1 MRANKFPL
9 ANQVVKEQYKELMNA
24 GLPFLQIFPEMIQ
37 EADIAETF
45 KRRGTLR
52 NKSILQ
58 SELDTRSKSVE
69 EFREN
74 LFNCFC
80 ALRLVAK
87 ELYNSINLI
96 LSTAFHVLLLLRNK
110 KLKNN
115 RCQCNKNT
123 LDTFPVHSSL

>member
-1 MRANKFPL
+1 MRPNEFSL
-9 ANQVVKEQYKELMNA
+9 AKQVVKEQYNELMHK

-45 KRRGTLR
+45 KRRGTDR
-52 NKSILQ
+52 NKSITQ
-58 SELDTRSKSVE
+58 FELDERAGSVE

>member
-1 MRANKFPL
+1 MVSFFDYMVKNESKL
-9 ANQVVKEQYKELMNA
+9 TNEVVKEQYEELMTT

-58 SELDTRSKSVE
+58 SELDKRSKSVE

-74 LFNCFC
+74 LF
-80 ALRLVAK
+80 
-87 ELYNSINLI
+87 LYCGVNLSIFKLPVQ
-96 LSTAFHVLLLLRNK
+96 TQAAFWFMLFNWLE
-110 KLKNN
+110 
-115 RCQCNKNT
+115 
-123 LDTFPVHSSL
+123 